1 MLIIVSDLHLGD
13 STTADSISPSA
24 FKLFARRLS
33 ETARFASIRKD
44 GKYRPIESMDVI
56 LMGDIIDPL
65 HSTRWLNTEPGDSN
79 YLRPWSDPS
88 TPAYAQKLL
97 EVTRAILNE
106 NEEALHVMRRLA
118 AGEEIRLAPA
128 SSKGEP
134 DYESRIRLPLK
145 VRFHYMTGNHDWY
158 YHLKGPA
165 FDAIRN
171 EMIHRMGLSNPL
183 NTPFP
188 FEAEESPELKE
199 LFERHKVYARHGDIY
214 DRFNYDRDAGRDHG
228 TIGDAFTM
236 DVCNRYPVEVS
247 KRYRDRLPA
256 GVVNSLRKIA
266 NIRPLL
272 ASPLWISG
280 QIRQYAGNRQLEN
293 DLKKVWDEISDEFL
307 ELDFVRQ
314 ADKAFRFDMVDAME
328 LIVKVS
334 GRASFNTINDIV
346 IWVRKKMWG
355 GKRSFANYATEE
367 SAFKSGRAQYIVY
380 GHTHHYEIV
389 PLALNLSMPEPESQI
404 YFNTGTWHSYYD
416 LAMQNPKDQLF
427 VPYQALTYLTFY
439 SPEEHDG
446 RQFEVWS
453 GSYA

>member
-13 STTADSISPSA
+13 GTTADSISPSA

-65 HSTRWLNTEPGDSN
+65 HSTRWLDTDPGDSN
-79 YLRPWSDPS
+79 YLRPWSDPT
-88 TPAYAQKLL
+88 TPAFAQKLL
-97 EVTRAILNE
+97 DVTRAILDE
-106 NEEALHVMRRLA
+106 NEESLQAMRRLA

-128 SSKGEP
+128 SRKGEP
-134 DYESRIRLPLK
+134 DYESRVRLPLK
-145 VRFHYMTGNHDWY
+145 VRFHYMIGNHDWY

-171 EMIHRMGLSNPL
+171 EMILRMGLSNPR
-183 NTPFP
+183 NMPFP

-199 LFERHKVYARHGDIY
+199 LFERHKVYARHGDIH

-228 TIGDAFTM
+228 SIGDVFTM

-256 GVVNSLRKIA
+256 GIVDSLRKIA

-280 QIRQYAGNRQLEN
+280 QIRQYAGNRKLEN

-314 ADKAFRFDMVDAME
+314 ADKAFRFDIVDAME
-328 LIVKVS
+328 LIVKLS
-334 GRASFNTINDIV
+334 GRASFNTINDVV
-346 IWVRKKMWG
+346 IWMRKKMWG
-355 GKRSFANYATEE
+355 GKRSFANYAVDEP
-367 SAFKSGRAQYIVY
+367 AFKSGRAQYIVY

-389 PLALNLSMPEPESQI
+389 PLALNMSMPVPESQI
-404 YFNTGTWHSYYD
+404 YFNAGTWHSYYD
-416 LAMQNPKDQLF
+416 LAMQNPKDQKF

-446 RQFEVWS
+446 RQFESWS

>member
-13 STTADSISPSA
+13 GTTADSISPSA

-44 GKYRPIESMDVI
+44 GKYRPVESMDVI

-65 HSTRWLNTEPGDSN
+65 HSTRWLDTDPGASN

-88 TPAYAQKLL
+88 TSAYAQKLL
-97 EVTRAILNE
+97 EVTRAILDE
-106 NEEALHVMRRLA
+106 NKEAMQVLRALA
-118 AGEEIRLAPA
+118 AGEEIKLAPA

-134 DYESRIRLPLK
+134 DYESRVRLPLK
-145 VRFHYMTGNHDWY
+145 VRFHYMVGNHDWY

-171 EMIHRMGLSNPL
+171 EMIQRMGLSNPL

-188 FEAEESPELKE
+188 FDAEESPQLQE

-214 DRFNYDRDAGRDHG
+214 DRFNYNKDAGRDFG
-228 TIGDAFTM
+228 TIGDVFTM
-236 DVCNRYPVEVS
+236 DVCNRYPLEVS
-247 KRYRDRLPA
+247 KRYRDRLPS

-280 QIRQYAGNRQLEN
+280 QIRQFAGNRKLEN

-307 ELDFVRQ
+307 QLDFVRQ

-328 LIVKVS
+328 LIVKLS
-334 GRASFNTINDIV
+334 GKASFSTINDVV

-355 GKRSFANYATEE
+355 GKRSFANFAMEE
-367 SAFKSGRAQYIVY
+367 TAFKKGTAQYIVY
-380 GHTHHYEIV
+380 GHTHSYEIV
-389 PLALNLSMPEPESQI
+389 PLALNLSMPAPESQI
-404 YFNTGTWHSYYD
+404 YFNAGTWHSYYD

-439 SPEEHDG
+439 APEEHDG
-446 RQFEVWS
+446 RQFESWS